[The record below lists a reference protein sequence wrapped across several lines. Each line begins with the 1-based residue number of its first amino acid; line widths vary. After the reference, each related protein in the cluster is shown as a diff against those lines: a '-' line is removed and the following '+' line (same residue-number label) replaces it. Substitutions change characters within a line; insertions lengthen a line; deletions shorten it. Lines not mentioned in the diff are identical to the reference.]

1 MKLSL
6 SRIMIA
12 LLAFAGTAF
21 ASDLDLQ
28 QLNGLENR
36 VEFWK
41 KVYTQY
47 GKDDVILHDRMNVHL
62 IYDVVSDDN
71 VKSKTAL
78 VKQGLQEIAAN
89 FNTPESLSLPARQI
103 HSAIVKSGIP
113 ISASTIEQLRDNIH
127 TQRGIK
133 ERFRDGIVR
142 SGLYLD
148 SIRETFEKEGLPPA
162 IALLPL
168 VESSFENRA
177 YSKAGAAGIWQFT
190 RGTGRMYMKVSG
202 KVDERL
208 DPAKATRAAARL
220 LRDNYKALGSWP
232 LAITAYNHGRA
243 GMVRAK
249 EAAGPELPAIIDNYR
264 GRLFGYASANFFS
277 EFVAAVQ
284 VYENY
289 TQHFGELVLD
299 KPGAPARA
307 TAVAATRRQA
317 TPAAS
322 DKYKI
327 RSGDT
332 LERIARRFDTTIRQL
347 MAKNNLRNA
356 TIYAGQIIAI
366 E

>member
-1 MKLSL
+1 MRLSL
-6 SRIMIA
+6 FRIMIA
-12 LLAFAGTAF
+12 LLAFAGAAF
-21 ASDLDLQ
+21 ASDLDLR
-28 QLNGLENR
+28 QLNGLESR

-41 KVYTQY
+41 KVFTQY
-47 GKDDVILHDRMNVHL
+47 GQDDVILHDRANVHL
-62 IYDVVSDDN
+62 IYDVVKDDAVESRTAQ
-71 VKSKTAL
+71 VKR
-78 VKQGLQEIAAN
+78 GLQEIAAN
-89 FNTPESLSLPARQI
+89 LKTPENLSPAARQI
-103 HSAIVKSGIP
+103 RSAIVDSGIP
-113 ISASTIEQLRDNIH
+113 VSASTIEQLRGNIH

-142 SGLYLD
+142 SGRYVD
-148 SIRETFEKEGLPPA
+148 SFRETFAKEGVPAA

-168 VESSFENRA
+168 VESSFENQA
-177 YSKAGAAGIWQFT
+177 FSTAGAAGIWQFT
-190 RGTGRMYMKVSG
+190 RGTGRLYMRVSG

-208 DPAKATRAAARL
+208 DPAKATNAAARL

-243 GMVRAK
+243 GMMRAK
-249 EAAGPELPAIIDNYR
+249 EAAGPELPSIIDNYR

-299 KPGAPARA
+299 KPGGTITP
-307 TAVAATRRQA
+307 TIVAARPRQA
-317 TPAAS
+317 AAAVS
-322 DKYKI
+322 DKYKV
-327 RSGDT
+327 RKGDT
-332 LERIARRFDTTIRQL
+332 LGRIARQFDTTIREL

-356 TIYAGQIIAI
+356 TIYAGQILAI